1 MLRSVKEILGY
12 EILSLDGRTGRVADF
27 IFDLETW
34 QVRYLIADLGNLLE
48 PRKVLISAE
57 TCSRPKWE
65 SQTLPVAM
73 TRDQIRFSPEISRPE
88 GRGFQKNHLPN
99 NRLTEV
105 SFFRIGEVPHLITIP
120 MPTEAN
126 ARFTESRRVRMV
138 LDQPELRTVGRV
150 IGYEIRA
157 CSEEAGVIDDFII
170 DDERWMIRYLIGA
183 IRKIFPGRRVMFAP
197 VWVSSIDAET
207 ETVRLGL
214 KPETLFD
221 GPEYDPTDPVNRQI
235 EEVIYDFHGRPKYRL

>member
-1 MLRSVKEILGY
+1 
-12 EILSLDGRTGRVADF
+12 
-27 IFDLETW
+27 
-34 QVRYLIADLGNLLE
+34 
-48 PRKVLISAE
+48 
-57 TCSRPKWE
+57 
-65 SQTLPVAM
+65 
-73 TRDQIRFSPEISRPE
+73 
-88 GRGFQKNHLPN
+88 
-99 NRLTEV
+99 
-105 SFFRIGEVPHLITIP
+105 
-120 MPTEAN
+120 
-126 ARFTESRRVRMV
+126 
-138 LDQPELRTVGRV
+138 
-150 IGYEIRA
+150 
-157 CSEEAGVIDDFII
+157 VIDDFII